1 MIQADLPRLLEFSNN
16 SGRFFNFPRNKKG
29 EASIG
34 DRSLSREKFVQYGN
48 TNFNIA

>member
-1 MIQADLPRLLEFSNN
+1 MDY
-16 SGRFFNFPRNKKG
+16 KKRG